1 MNKKSLL
8 CFLLTAAMLFSLAV
22 CGSGAALA
30 ETPDIDAQ
38 LGLIQSKLDTLK
50 QNDGG
55 TWYYT
60 VADLN
65 HNGCL
70 EFIAAHQHKIDR
82 SANLKVW
89 EVSAD
94 GSTLNECT
102 LDKDPEES
110 FPDILTDST
119 DTYHD
124 PVTDTWSYMFYD
136 NIMLSPREVYT
147 SKSAYHL
154 KDGVVGYAAYAV
166 EHTVSENG
174 VRNVSHTDANG
185 ITISPEQYNAAGV
198 EAFAGAERS
207 NTSFDWIKAEDL
219 GQLSR
224 LADSYAVFTGRKAPT
239 EVFPVPKIEVVDQP
253 AAPAAPAEPIPT
265 LTPASAAAPAQNT
278 QPLYLS
284 VTKNSTNESK
294 NEGGTAVFVS
304 CANAFESLSWTL
316 VAPNGGEYT
325 VANFRNVFPRANIS
339 GEYSTTLNIGNV
351 DKDMNNWGAYC
362 TFYYKGQTARTS
374 TAYMYVSGKA
384 QPKTIPSG
392 TYSGTVVDWAFSTVT
407 LSIEGVNAT
416 ISWDICD
423 VVGDLYYGAPAWVTW
438 NGSNITYCY
447 IQGSKAAP
455 QPSSGAMSGTIYSD
469 TASTVYVVLQNGT
482 GLHLSAWLVNW
493 VTGSVLDGAS
503 CTVYYSGYPSESTV
517 YQIDVYGYEQPSSG
531 SVNGT
536 AYEGGG
542 GFAINCDNGVQ
553 VFADSWLCNVSGT
566 FVDGSRCTVYY
577 NGSLSNAN
585 IYQVDIYGSYDQG
598 GWAGSNYYDQG
609 GWAGSNYWEN
619 ELSTAISVYG
629 YETDNYVLS
638 QSDGYL
644 GTHVSFNLDGSTYEA
659 VWCPE
664 CGAEVS
670 LAMEQCP
677 VCGHWL

>member
-1 MNKKSLL
+1 MNTKRIMTL
-8 CFLLTAAMLFSLAV
+8 LLTAAMLFSLAV
-22 CGSGAALA
+22 CGGGAAYA
-30 ETPDIDAQ
+30 ELSEVDAQ
-38 LGLIQSKLDTLK
+38 LGLIYSNLDTLK
-50 QNDGG
+50 QKDGG

-65 HNGCL
+65 HNGRL
-70 EFIAAHQHKIDR
+70 ELIAAAQHKIDR
-82 SANLKVW
+82 STNLKVW
-89 EVSAD
+89 EVSQD
-94 GSTLNECT
+94 GKALKECV

-124 PVTDTWSYMFYD
+124 PATDTWSYMFYD

-185 ITISPEQYNAAGV
+185 ITISPDQYNAAGV

-219 GQLSR
+219 STLSR

-239 EVFPVPKIEVVDQP
+239 EVFPVPKIQVVDQP
-253 AAPAAPAEPIPT
+253 AATVEPIPT
-265 LTPASAAAPAQNT
+265 LTPAQPAPAQNT

-284 VTKNSTNESK
+284 VTKNPTNESK
-294 NEGGTAVFVS
+294 NEGGTALFVS
-304 CANAFESLSWTL
+304 CANAFESLTWTL
-316 VAPNGGEYT
+316 VAPNGGEYS
-325 VANFRNVFPRANIS
+325 VANFRNVFPRANVS
-339 GEYSTTLNIGNV
+339 GEYSTTLAIGNV
-351 DKDMNNWGAYC
+351 EKDMNNWGAYC

-416 ISWDICD
+416 ISWDLCD
-423 VVGDLYYGAPAWVTW
+423 VEGELYYSAPAWVTW

-447 IQGSKAAP
+447 IKGSKTEP
-455 QPSSGAMSGTIYSD
+455 QPTYGAMSGTIYQD
-469 TASTVYVVLQNGT
+469 TASTVYVVLQNGA

-493 VTGSVLDGAS
+493 MSGSVLDGAS
-503 CTVYYSGYPSESTV
+503 CTVYYTGYPSESSI
-517 YQIDVYGYEQPSSG
+517 YQIDVYGYDPQPDYG
-531 SVNGT
+531 TMGGT

-542 GFAINCDNGVQ
+542 GFAITLDNGTQ
-553 VFADSWLCNVSGT
+553 VFADAWICNVSGT

-577 NGSLSNAN
+577 TGYPSNN
-585 IYQVDIYGSYDQG
+585 TIYSVDIYGSFDQGGWAGSQYWVNEYDYNG
-598 GWAGSNYYDQG
+598 GWAGSNYYDDM
-609 GWAGSNYWEN
+609 
-619 ELSTAISVYG
+619 LVVYG
-629 YETDNYVLS
+629 YDTDNYVDTV
-638 QSDGYL
+638 DGYL
-644 GTHVSFNLDGSTYEA
+644 NTHVSYNLDGSTYEA
-659 VWCPE
+659 VWCPA

-670 LAMEQCP
+670 LAMEYCP
-677 VCGHWL
+677 VCGYDLY

>member
-1 MNKKSLL
+1 MNKRSLL
-8 CFLLTAAMLFSLAV
+8 CFVLAAAMLFSLAV
-22 CGSGAALA
+22 CGSGAAWA
-30 ETPDIDAQ
+30 ETPDVDAQ
-38 LGLIQSKLDTLK
+38 LSLIQSKLDTLK

-70 EFIAAHQHKIDR
+70 EFVAASQHKIDR
-82 SANLKVW
+82 STNLKVW
-89 EVSAD
+89 EVSQD
-94 GSTLNECT
+94 GSALNECT

-110 FPDILTDST
+110 FPDILTDSA

-124 PVTDTWSYMFYD
+124 PATDTWSYMFYD
-136 NIMLSPREVYT
+136 NIMLSPHEMYT

-166 EHTVSENG
+166 EHIVSENG
-174 VRNVSHTDANG
+174 VRDVSHTDANG

-239 EVFPVPKIEVVDQP
+239 EVFPVPKLEVEDQP
-253 AAPAAPAEPIPT
+253 AAPAEPVPT
-265 LTPASAAAPAQNT
+265 LTPASQAQPSQNSS
-278 QPLYLS
+278 QPVYLS
-284 VTKNSTNESK
+284 VTKNPTNESK
-294 NEGGTAVFVS
+294 TEGGTALFVS

-316 VAPNGGEYT
+316 VAPNGGEYS
-325 VANFRNVFPRANIS
+325 VANFRNVFPRANVS
-339 GEYSTTLNIGNV
+339 GEYSTTLTIGNL
-351 DKDMNNWGAYC
+351 DKDMNGWGAFC

-416 ISWDICD
+416 ISFDLCD
-423 VVGDLYYGAPAWVTW
+423 VEGNLYIGAPAWVTW
-438 NGSNITYCY
+438 NGSTITYCY
-447 IQGSKAAP
+447 IKGSKTEP
-455 QPSSGAMSGTIYSD
+455 QPSYGAMSGTIYSD

-493 VTGSVLDGAS
+493 VSGSVLDGAS
-503 CTVYYSGYPSESTV
+503 CTVYYTGYPSESSI
-517 YQIDVYGYEQPSSG
+517 YQIDVYGYDPQPSYG
-531 SVNGT
+531 SMSGT
-536 AYEGGG
+536 AYSGGG
-542 GFAINCDNGVQ
+542 GYAINLDNGTQ
-553 VFADSWLCNVSGT
+553 VFADSWICSVSGT
-566 FVDGSRCTVYY
+566 FVEGSRCTVYY
-577 NGSLSNAN
+577 TGYPSNDT
-585 IYQVDIYGSYDQG
+585 IYSVDIYGSYDQG
-598 GWAGSNYYDQG
+598 GWAGSQYWVNEAPIDDG
-609 GWAGSNYWEN
+609 GWAGSNYYD
-619 ELSTAISVYG
+619 VGFYG
-629 YETDNYVLS
+629 YDTDNYVLS
-638 QSDGYL
+638 QDDGFL
-644 GTHVSFNLDGSTYEA
+644 QTHVSYNGDGSTYEA
-659 VWCPE
+659 VWCPG

-677 VCGHWL
+677 VCGRWL